1 MSTPANPDALRRAAE
16 HVEETRRRLA
26 AGEAELRRQREAVAD
41 TERHLTGMSRW
52 IEQTERQ
59 LGEQRARREELDDDD
74 ALPPAA

>member
-1 MSTPANPDALRRAAE
+1 MSTPEDREALRQAAE
-16 HVEETRRRLA
+16 HVEETRRRLE

-52 IEQTERQ
+52 IEQTEQQ
-59 LGEQRARREELDDDD
+59 LGEQRARREELDDD

>member
-1 MSTPANPDALRRAAE
+1 MTTPQNQDALREAAE

-26 AGEAELRRQREAVAD
+26 AGEVELQRQRESVAE

-59 LGEQRARREELDDDD
+59 LGEQRARREDLDDDVF
-74 ALPPAA
+74 PPAA